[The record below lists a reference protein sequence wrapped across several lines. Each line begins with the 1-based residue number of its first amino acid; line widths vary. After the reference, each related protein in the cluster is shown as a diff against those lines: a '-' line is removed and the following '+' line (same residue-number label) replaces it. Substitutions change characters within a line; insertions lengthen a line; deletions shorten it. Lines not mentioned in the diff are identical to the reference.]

1 MLKKIGKILG
11 VILLLFFISAFALRS
26 YFKGILIDK
35 VKQTINE
42 EVNAVVDFGGFDIA
56 LISSFPQFK
65 FSINQ
70 LTVVGIDTFQNDTLL
85 QMGELNFRLN
95 LMDVIGGNYEI
106 QSFGVED
113 LQMNALVLKDGKV
126 NWDIVPPSEEEEVV
140 EEEEPGDFKFNL
152 KKYYLKNININ
163 YNDMESNMSM
173 KIENLNHEGSF
184 KMEGDLMDILTETS
198 IDALS
203 FSSEGILLANKLKI
217 NAKAD
222 LALDML
228 KSLYT
233 FKENE
238 FVVNELKM
246 GINGW
251 VLIPDSADMEMDIAV
266 KAVDNKFSDV
276 LSLVP
281 GAYTEDFSDLKTDGK
296 FSLSMWFKGV
306 MNDVLLPKFNI
317 DLQVKNAFVQY
328 PDLPEKV
335 KNIQMDLNVKNSDG
349 LVNSTLV
356 DLKSLHLEIG
366 KNPIDLTFFLSQP
379 ETDPNFKG
387 AIKAKLDLGSLAKAI
402 PLDEGDHLKGLIN
415 ADIELDGKMS
425 QVENEQYDKMKFVGT
440 VSVMDLL
447 YKTIGMPD
455 MLIKNANFTA
465 TPKFFKLDQFESKIG
480 KSDLSAQ
487 GYIDNIFGYVFK
499 DEVIK
504 GNFAIQSNYFEV
516 NEWMSDDETTT
527 EETTE
532 ETSESGVVEI
542 PKNIDFELTT
552 NFKKIDYDNMSI
564 TNFKGK
570 LLVKNGELMFQDN
583 SFNMLESTM
592 AIKGKYS
599 TLDIKKPFVDMDF
612 GIQNLDIPF
621 AFKTFNTIKTLAPIA
636 ENAQGKMNLTL
647 KFNALLSDSM
657 TPIMNTINGGGELL
671 TKSLQIQNS
680 GLFKDISS
688 KINYTKLNDLQL
700 ADLKLLFNIA
710 NGKINVSPTNLK
722 IGTSSAVLKGWN
734 AFDNTM
740 EYVMEFKVPRTELGG
755 TANAFIGNIEKEASR
770 LGVPASVG
778 EFLLFDVVASGNTLK
793 PKVTVKPRVGNTG
806 VDLKNQLKNKADE
819 KINEVKT
826 EVKQKVEEKK
836 QEVKQVFDEK
846 KQAAEAELEKQKLE
860 AQKQA
865 DDLKKK
871 AEAEKKKQEEEVK
884 KKAAEELR
892 KRFR

>member
-1 MLKKIGKILG
+1 MLKKIGKVLG
-11 VILLLFFISAFALRS
+11 VIVLLFFITAFALRS
-26 YFKGILIDK
+26 YFKGILVDK

-56 LISSFPQFK
+56 LITSFPQFK

-70 LTVVGIDTFQNDTLL
+70 LTVVGVDTFQNDTLL
-85 QMGELNFRLN
+85 KMGELNFRLN

-113 LQMNALVLKDGKV
+113 LEMNALVLQNGKV
-126 NWDIVPPSEEEEVV
+126 NWDIVPTSEEEEEV
-140 EEEEPGDFKFNL
+140 EEEESGDFKFKL
-152 KKYYLKNININ
+152 KKYYLKNINID
-163 YNDMESNMSM
+163 YKDLESNMSM
-173 KIENLNHEGSF
+173 KIQNLNHEGSF
-184 KMEGDLMDILTETS
+184 KMEGDLMDIFTETS

-203 FSSEGILLANKLKI
+203 FTSEGVLLANKLKI

-238 FVVNELKM
+238 FKINELKM
-246 GINGW
+246 GVNGW

-266 KAVDNKFSDV
+266 DAKDNKFSDV

-281 GAYTEDFSDLKTDGK
+281 GAYTADFSDLKTEGT
-296 FSLSMWFKGV
+296 FNLSMWFKGV

-317 DLQVKNAFVQY
+317 DLKVKNSFVQY

-335 KNIQMDLNVKNSDG
+335 KNIQMDLNVKNDDG
-349 LVNSTLV
+349 YANSTLV
-356 DLKSLHLEIG
+356 DLKQLHLEIG
-366 KNPIDLTFFLSQP
+366 KNPIDITFFLSQP

-387 AIKAKLDLGSLAKAI
+387 SIQSKLDLASLSKAI
-402 PLDEGDHLKGLIN
+402 PLEDGEELKGLIQ

-425 QVENEQYDKMKFVGT
+425 YVENEEYDKMKFVGE
-440 VSVMDLL
+440 VSITDMF
-447 YKTIGMPD
+447 YKMVDMPD

-465 TPKFFKLDQFESKIG
+465 TPKFFKLNQFESQIG

-504 GNFAIQSNYFEV
+504 GNFAIQSNYFDV
-516 NEWMSDDETTT
+516 NEWMSD
-527 EETTE
+527 EETSTE
-532 ETSESGVVEI
+532 ETSEETSGSGVVEV
-542 PKNIDFELTT
+542 PKNIDFELTS
-552 NFKKIDYDNMSI
+552 NFKKIDYDNMPI

-570 LLVKNGELMFQDN
+570 LTIKNGEILFHDN

-592 AIKGKYS
+592 SMKGKYS
-599 TLDIKKPFVDMDF
+599 TSDITKPFVDMDF

-636 ENAQGKMNLTL
+636 ENAQGKMNLSI
-647 KFNALLSDSM
+647 KFNSLLSDSM
-657 TPIMNTINGGGELL
+657 TPILNTINGGGELL

-680 GLFKDISS
+680 GLLKDISS
-688 KINYTKLNDLQL
+688 KINYTKLNDLQMS
-700 ADLKLLFNIA
+700 DLKLLFKIA
-710 NGKINVSPTNLK
+710 DGKINVSPTNLK
-722 IGTSSAVLKGWN
+722 MSTSSAVLKGWN

-740 EYVMEFKVPRTELGG
+740 EYIMEFKVPRTELGG
-755 TANAFIGNIEKEASR
+755 AANAFIGNIEKEASK
-770 LGVPASVG
+770 LGVPASAG
-778 EFLLFDVVASGNTLK
+778 EFLLFDVIASGNTLK
-793 PKVTVKPRVGNTG
+793 PTVNVKPRVGASG
-806 VDLKNQLKNKADE
+806 ADLKNQLKNKAEE

-836 QEVKQVFDEK
+836 QEVKQVVDEK
-846 KQAAEAELEKQKLE
+846 KQAVEAELEKQKIE

-865 DDLKKK
+865 DEIKKK
-871 AEAEKKKQEEEVK
+871 AEAEKKKKEEEAK